1 MIGRRFMTLLATLL
15 AALTLSAGPALA
27 RAGGDRVSVMTYN
40 IRLDLASDGAD
51 AWPNRRKMVAALI
64 GYHAPDLIGLQEV
77 LHHQKQA
84 LETDLPGYAFIGMAR
99 DDGRQAGEY
108 SPIGYRR
115 DRYRL
120 LASGTFWLSPTPD
133 VPGKGWDAAYP
144 RVATWAQLA
153 ERRGGRRLLM
163 VNTHLDHV
171 GLVARLEGARQL
183 RRWIAQHRKTGEPV
197 VLTGDFN
204 SMADS
209 DAYRT
214 IVATGRGALADTLAL
229 SRTPHFGPA
238 GTFNAFKITQAQPGA
253 IDHVFVSA
261 GIHVLRHATL
271 TQHDAGR
278 LPSDHYPVLAD
289 LCVGRRC

>member
-1 MIGRRFMTLLATLL
+1 MTYRVISRLLGMMLATLALL
-15 AALTLSAGPALA
+15 AEPAA
-27 RAGGDRVSVMTYN
+27 AQADGDRFGVMTYN

-51 AWPNRRKMVAALI
+51 AWPNRRAMVAALI

-77 LHHQKQA
+77 LQHQKQA
-84 LETDLPGYAFIGMAR
+84 LEADLPAYAFIGAAR

-120 LASGTFWLSPTPD
+120 LASGTFWLSPTPA

-144 RVATWAQLA
+144 RIATWARLV

-171 GLVARLEGARQL
+171 GLTARLEGARQL
-183 RRWIAQHRKTGEPV
+183 RGWIGAQRAKGEAV

-214 IVATGRGALADTLAL
+214 IVAPGPGALADTLRL
-229 SRTPHFGPA
+229 TRTPHYGPA
-238 GTFNAFKITQAQPGA
+238 GTFTGFKVTQAQAGA
-253 IDHVFVSA
+253 IDHIFVSD
-261 GIHVLRHATL
+261 GVTVLRQATL
-271 TQHDAGR
+271 TDQTAGR

-289 LCVGRRC
+289 LCVGRGC

>member
-1 MIGRRFMTLLATLL
+1 MIRRRLATLL
-15 AALTLSAGPALA
+15 AALLTTLTLASETAMAQAGN
-27 RAGGDRVSVMTYN
+27 DRFGVMTYN

-51 AWPNRRKMVAALI
+51 GWPKRRVMVAALI
-64 GYHAPDLIGLQEV
+64 AYYAPDLIGLQEV

-84 LETDLPGYAFIGMAR
+84 LEIDLPRYAFVGAAR
-99 DDGRQAGEY
+99 DDGQQAGEY
-108 SPIGYRR
+108 SPIAYRR

-120 LASGTFWLSPTPD
+120 LASGTFWLSPTPG

-144 RVATWAQLA
+144 RIATWAHLA

-171 GLVARLEGARQL
+171 GLLARLEGARQL
-183 RRWIAQHRKTGEPV
+183 RAWIAAHRAKDEPV

-214 IVATGRGALADTLAL
+214 IIAPGPGALSDTLAL
-229 SRTPHFGPA
+229 SRTAHFGPT
-238 GTFNAFKITQAQPGA
+238 GTFNGFRIAQAQAGA
-253 IDHVFVSA
+253 IDHIFVSA
-261 GIHVLRHATL
+261 GVRVLRHATL

-289 LCVGRRC
+289 LCIGRRC